1 MKKKRIIFIVIVIAA
16 VLVILASV
24 LTVKRNRMDYS
35 YERPQGLSPDAVIVL
50 FMDSLNE
57 CNNEKADA
65 FLAEE
70 YRKGTMIKDGWKEI
84 SKIQWEEESD
94 SKIVCSV
101 DYYDIEKPILRP
113 DEKEERNW
121 DFVLEK
127 SEKDSEWY
135 ITSYGEG

>member
-65 FLAEE
+65 FLAEK
-70 YRKGTMIKDGWKEI
+70 YRNGTMIKDGWKEV
-84 SKIQWEEESD
+84 SKIQWEKESD

-101 DYYDIEKPILRP
+101 DYYEIEKPILRP

-127 SEKDSEWY
+127 SDKDSEWY

>member
-1 MKKKRIIFIVIVIAA
+1 MKKKRILLIIIVIAA
-16 VLVILASV
+16 VLVIITSV
-24 LTVKRNRMDYS
+24 LAVKRNRMDYS

-57 CNNEKADA
+57 CNEETAHA
-65 FLAEE
+65 FVTEE
-70 YRKGTMIKDGWKEI
+70 CRKGTMIKDGWKEV
-84 SKIQWEEESD
+84 SKIQWEKESD
-94 SKIVCSV
+94 SKIVGSV
-101 DYYDIEKPILRP
+101 DYYEIEKPILRP

-127 SEKDSEWY
+127 SEKDTEWY